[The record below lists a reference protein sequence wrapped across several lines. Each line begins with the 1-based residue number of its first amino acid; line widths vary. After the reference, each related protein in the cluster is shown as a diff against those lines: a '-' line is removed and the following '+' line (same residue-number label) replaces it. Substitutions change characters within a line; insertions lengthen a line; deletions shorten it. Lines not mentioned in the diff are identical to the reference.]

1 MGGIARH
8 DFAVQHTLNSMGW
21 RFFYAECDVVF
32 ISPAPASI
40 ALQLNIATQE
50 YAAMSEPTFEQKQDH
65 YHKIRRSNY
74 LASLRLEGFDTQPAD
89 VDKPLPTREAVLAKY
104 RKTPH

>member
-1 MGGIARH
+1 MQGA
-8 DFAVQHTLNSMGW
+8 AL
-21 RFFYAECDVVF
+21 
-32 ISPAPASI
+32 PASHVRVVGGFLTCLYDD
-40 ALQLNIATQE
+40 ALRYNQSLANQE

-104 RKTPH
+104 RNTSR

>member
-1 MGGIARH
+1 
-8 DFAVQHTLNSMGW
+8 
-21 RFFYAECDVVF
+21 
-32 ISPAPASI
+32 
-40 ALQLNIATQE
+40 
-50 YAAMSEPTFEQKQDH
+50 MSEPTFEQKQDH

-74 LASLRLEGFDTQPAD
+74 LTSLRLEGFDTQPTD

>member
-1 MGGIARH
+1 
-8 DFAVQHTLNSMGW
+8 
-21 RFFYAECDVVF
+21 
-32 ISPAPASI
+32 
-40 ALQLNIATQE
+40 
-50 YAAMSEPTFEQKQDH
+50 MSEPTFEQKQDH

-74 LASLRLEGFDTQPAD
+74 LASLRLEGFDTRPTD

>member
-1 MGGIARH
+1 VTWFLSCLSL
-8 DFAVQHTLNSMGW
+8 D
-21 RFFYAECDVVF
+21 
-32 ISPAPASI
+32 
-40 ALQLNIATQE
+40 ALRYNQSLANQE
-50 YAAMSEPTFEQKQDH
+50 YAAMSELTFEQKQDH

-104 RKTPH
+104 RNTPR

>member
-1 MGGIARH
+1 
-8 DFAVQHTLNSMGW
+8 
-21 RFFYAECDVVF
+21 
-32 ISPAPASI
+32 
-40 ALQLNIATQE
+40 
-50 YAAMSEPTFEQKQDH
+50 MSEPTFDQKQDH

>member
-1 MGGIARH
+1 
-8 DFAVQHTLNSMGW
+8 
-21 RFFYAECDVVF
+21 VVF
-32 ISPAPASI
+32 ILPARARI
-40 ALQLNIATQE
+40 ALQLSLATQE
-50 YAAMSEPTFEQKQDH
+50 YAAMSEPTFEQKQHH

-74 LASLRLEGFDTQPAD
+74 LASLRLEGFDTQPTD